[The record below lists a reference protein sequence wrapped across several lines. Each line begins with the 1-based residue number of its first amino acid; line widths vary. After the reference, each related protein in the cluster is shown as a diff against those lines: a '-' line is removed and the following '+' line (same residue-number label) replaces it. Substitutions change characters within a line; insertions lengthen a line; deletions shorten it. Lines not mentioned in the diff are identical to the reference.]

1 MISLCIPTYNRIKDL
16 KHCLN
21 SIIGKFGDYPYEVII
36 ADGGSKD
43 GTIEYIKELNDEH
56 IKLIEQRKLTGITKA
71 FNESFK
77 IAKGDYIYIGN
88 DDTILFPEI
97 FIKCCKLMDEHER
110 IGLVAPKDQEPRH
123 GNFPGV
129 TLKLRNYWALL
140 SKFHIFRASVLKEIG
155 YYDENLRSY
164 YTDDDSCL
172 SVLTK
177 GYTIAFSR
185 EVGMIHYRIP
195 DQSVNIA
202 RATNQ
207 DSKNVEKELKYL
219 KIKWEILKNVIDEYL
234 KSSSFKRYK
243 SLYCAHIC
251 SKIYH
256 SKPLQHVVTK
266 GLYDFLLE
274 RSVVF
279 KDNKYDNLKDFYL
292 AQRYPDEILS
302 SSDKINK
309 VKYKTW

>member
-43 GTIEYIKELNDEH
+43 GTIEYVKELNDEH
-56 IKLIEQRKLTGITKA
+56 IKLIEQGKLTGITKA

-97 FIKCCKLMDEHER
+97 FIKCCKLMNEHEQ

-123 GNFPGV
+123 GDFPSV

-195 DQSVNIA
+195 DQDVNLA
-202 RATNQ
+202 RATNLNQ
-207 DSKNVEKELKYL
+207 EKVQKELSYL
-219 KIKWEILKNVIDEYL
+219 KNKWEKLRVATNDYL
-234 KSSSFKRYK
+234 RSRPLGSRKA
-243 SLYCAHIC
+243 LYCAHIA
-251 SKIYH
+251 SKAYH
-256 SKPLQHVVTK
+256 FKPLQHLITK
-266 GLYDFLLE
+266 RLYDFLLE
-274 RSVVF
+274 QSVVF
-279 KDNKYDNLKDFYL
+279 KDKKCDNLKDFYL
-292 AQRYPDEILS
+292 AQKYPDELI
-302 SSDKINK
+302 K
-309 VKYKTW
+309 